1 MRRRNMAARHL
12 EEFQRVSRDVCDAQ
26 SWHESRK
33 NPGDHPFTASRRDNM
48 AWHTPAFEDIRFGF
62 EVTMYINN
70 R

>member
-1 MRRRNMAARHL
+1 M
-12 EEFQRVSRDVCDAQ
+12 CDAQ

-33 NPGDHPFTASRRDNM
+33 IPGDHPFTASRRDNM